1 MTRSYDL
8 VVIGAGPAGES
19 AAELAAFLGHNVVIV
34 EKNKPGGVVTT
45 TGGAP
50 TKTLRESM
58 LALTGFYNREVYGI
72 TASAPPQ
79 LVVEKI
85 TERTKRVSEL
95 LQDLTAQNIAR
106 YNVEYIHGTAK
117 VGSDRKVLVTS
128 PGGEHHEL
136 SAKNILVATGS
147 RPFHPDNI
155 PFDDPNVWDSDE
167 FFSPGR
173 QLPKSIFIAGGG
185 PVGVEFATVFA
196 GLGVPTTISD
206 SADRLIHVMDAE
218 MSELVEKDLK
228 RIGVDVILGS
238 ITKEIKRV
246 NGSLEV
252 TLTNGKLLHPD
263 AVLFAAGR
271 SVNTNG
277 LGLEEAGVEMD
288 KLGRI
293 KVDGDYKTTADGIY
307 AAGDVLAP
315 TLASVAM
322 EQGRIAVCRIFGI
335 ELKGFV
341 DPMHPSAVYSMP
353 EVAGVGLTEEQ
364 CRSQGLDYEVGR
376 SDLSLIARGAI
387 AGHGGILKLIFSKKD
402 RRVLGV
408 HCFGDIA
415 SELVAIGQMVIH
427 FNGTIDT
434 FLEVTLNTPTYTYAY
449 KYATIDGIRKLDNFK
464 KQKH

>member
-8 VVIGAGPAGES
+8 VVIGAGPAGEG
-19 AAELAAFLGHNVVIV
+19 AAELASFLGHSVVIV

-58 LALTGFYNREVYGI
+58 LALTGFYNHEVYGI
-72 TASAPPQ
+72 TVSASPQ

-85 TERTKRVSEL
+85 TERTKRVAEL
-95 LQDLTAQNIAR
+95 LQDVTAKNIAR
-106 YNVEYIHGTAK
+106 NGVEYIHGTAK
-117 VGSDRKVLVTS
+117 VDSDRKVLVTS
-128 PGGEHHEL
+128 PGGEHHQL

-155 PFDDPNVWDSDE
+155 PFDDPNIWDSDE

-206 SADRLIHVMDAE
+206 AADRLIHTMDAE
-218 MSELVEKDLK
+218 MSKLIGEHLK

-238 ITKEIKRV
+238 ITRDIRRV

-252 TLTNGKLLHPD
+252 TLMNGRSLHPD

-307 AAGDVLAP
+307 AAGDVLGP

-322 EQGRIAVCRIFGI
+322 EQGRIAACRIFGI

-353 EVAGVGLTEEQ
+353 EVAGIGLTEEQ
-364 CRSQGLDYEVGR
+364 CRSQGMDYVVGR
-376 SDLSLIARGAI
+376 SDLSLSSRGAI

-402 RRVLGV
+402 RRLLGV

-415 SELVAIGQMVIH
+415 SELVGIGQMVIH

-434 FLEVTLNTPTYTYAY
+434 FLQVTLNTPTYTYAY
-449 KYATIDGIRKLDNFK
+449 KYAAIDGIRKLDNFK
-464 KQKH
+464 LKR